1 MGINWKLRLQ
11 NKTFWLTL
19 IPLLVLLLQQVGLN
33 IVPENWEEVFNT
45 IMAILTLIGAV
56 NDPTTKGLTDSDNA
70 MTYDEPK

>member
-19 IPLLVLLLQQVGLN
+19 IPLLVLLLQQIGLN
-33 IVPENWEEVFNT
+33 IVPENWEDIFKT

>member
-19 IPLLVLLLQQVGLN
+19 IPLLVLLLQQIGLN
-33 IVPENWEEVFNT
+33 IVPENWEDIFNT

-56 NDPTTKGLTDSDNA
+56 NDPTTKGLTDSENA

>member
-19 IPLLVLLLQQVGLN
+19 IPLLVLLLQQIGLN

-56 NDPTTKGLTDSDNA
+56 NDPTTKGLTDSENA

>member
-33 IVPENWEEVFNT
+33 IVPENWEDIFNT

-56 NDPTTKGLTDSDNA
+56 NDPTTKGLTDSENA

>member
-56 NDPTTKGLTDSDNA
+56 NDPTTKGLTDSENA

>member
-1 MGINWKLRLQ
+1 MGINWKLRLR

-33 IVPENWEEVFNT
+33 IVPENWEDIFNT

-56 NDPTTKGLTDSDNA
+56 NDPTTKGLTDSENA

>member
-19 IPLLVLLLQQVGLN
+19 IPLLVLLLQQIGLN
-33 IVPENWEEVFNT
+33 IVPENWEDIFNT

-56 NDPTTKGLTDSDNA
+56 NDPTTKGLTDSENA
-70 MTYDEPK
+70 MTYDEPQ